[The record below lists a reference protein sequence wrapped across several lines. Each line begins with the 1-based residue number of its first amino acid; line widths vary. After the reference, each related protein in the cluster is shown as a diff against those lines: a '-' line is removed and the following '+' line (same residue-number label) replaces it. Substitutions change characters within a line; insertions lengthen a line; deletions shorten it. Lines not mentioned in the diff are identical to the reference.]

1 MIPSWFKAML
11 GLGERAQPPEEDS
24 IASKCR
30 GLQNLKRL
38 NDLVLSG
45 ECDKSQ
51 LAELELG
58 AETISLN
65 LRKSD
70 TDLAKKKEGAA

>member
-11 GLGERAQPPEEDS
+11 GLGERVEHPQEEDS

-65 LRKSD
+65 LRKG
-70 TDLAKKKEGAA
+70 TDKVKKEGAV